1 MLCFGLHGLINVHSS
16 PALWPLCT
24 PISHHSVTPATYQS
38 LTFSPHLHCTSAV
51 SYFCSLC
58 PTGSWPVNQMVTFP
72 LNLLFRLSV
81 HTFCLAALSRTVHR
95 AVQTPSNP
103 PPPVSVWASSPSCPQ
118 RLCFSDALNYKLSS
132 DSSADTLEIRG
143 ILFLLLKHKGFFS
156 TVVSSAWKEMYFLK
170 EMKVCVLILLHLS
183 VH

>member
-1 MLCFGLHGLINVHSS
+1 MLCFGLHGLINVPSS

-143 ILFLLLKHKGFFS
+143 ILFLLLKHKGFF
-156 TVVSSAWKEMYFLK
+156 LQ
-170 EMKVCVLILLHLS
+170 L
-183 VH
+183 